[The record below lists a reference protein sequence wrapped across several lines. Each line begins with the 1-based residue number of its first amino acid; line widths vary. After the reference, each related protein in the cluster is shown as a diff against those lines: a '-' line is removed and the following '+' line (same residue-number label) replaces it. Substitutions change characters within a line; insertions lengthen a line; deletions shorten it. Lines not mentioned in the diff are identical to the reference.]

1 MASAPPASGAPGRPM
16 AETGALV
23 VSYSARLWRTIL
35 ALLPSS
41 DSKLL
46 KVISDLFSGIFSSAG
61 GNSGG
66 VGDSCGSLAFPFR
79 CIFTPSK
86 LPCKLGPSSLATI
99 EASRVLGILDDILN
113 HVLSSLHIIHKSLQF
128 WESRAEGTYGQ
139 KVYFMVFERGPKAFV
154 KETIHLIGRRR
165 VEGSSMQ
172 HLYRSAAMT
181 ISEKIS
187 VLTSLQSC
195 LARFLAEYGEGVA
208 VDLEKLL
215 PSLLMAINGLFTGL
229 EASIG
234 RSKEIY
240 KSDLSFLADGCDSSA
255 LSFEKIPEIH
265 VIRSQWTDTEISNA
279 INLIYQ
285 NLNRLDSY
293 ISFVVSK
300 CQKPSRMNL
309 YWLQYT
315 CGAVGLSLCTIWLL
329 RHSRLMGSSDIDNW
343 VREAKESTNAFW
355 KSHVEQPLLSIRDEL
370 FETFRRRHKGVI
382 EHEDVQLSANSLH
395 RMLLAFSEQ
404 TKGQKFPED
413 ASDQEMLEIVMSRY
427 EKELMHPLQNLI
439 GGELPRAL
447 LIQVQKLKL
456 DVETAMLELDQ
467 ILKANEINFAIL
479 AALPAFFLSVLLVM
493 LVRAWLRKD
502 KGAEGRGRAAR
513 IQRRLLVVDVEKK
526 IMQFQM
532 CMDQGLEEDAR
543 CIFGLVLYQLD
554 RLYKAVEGHA
564 KATSE
569 WSSLKRDIIDLG
581 KPGLPTPYKLALTS
595 RIGHVYDCML
605 PSPRRV

>member
-46 KVISDLFSGIFSSAG
+46 KVISDLFSGIFSSRGRQQRRG
-61 GNSGG
+61 GRQLRESG
-66 VGDSCGSLAFPFR
+66 
-79 CIFTPSK
+79 
-86 LPCKLGPSSLATI
+86 LPLPLHFHSVETSLATI

-195 LARFLAEYGEGVA
+195 LARFLAEIYTEVDKYGEGVA

-234 RSKEIY
+234 HSKEIY

-255 LSFEKIPEIH
+255 LLFEKIPEIH